1 LRGAPSHL
9 MFNVA
14 TNRLRWLSRAEK
26 GIGANRLPNQAIRAN
41 SRGHGFN
48 LYSNLAVLAL
58 APFDPSF
65 ALMENNR
72 DVTRKSMLVL
82 VLEKSF
88 YPIIATIV
96 DSIIATIAAGPSARS
111 AEVG

>member
-1 LRGAPSHL
+1 LD
-9 MFNVA
+9 
-14 TNRLRWLSRAEK
+14 
-26 GIGANRLPNQAIRAN
+26 
-41 SRGHGFN
+41 
-48 LYSNLAVLAL
+48 VLAL

-111 AEVG
+111 AEVEVERNETNCEERFQTSGH